1 MDNVKFE
8 VVPDS
13 LLLEVF
19 EKYPDLESK
28 IIELIPAF
36 KSLTNPVLRSNIIKV
51 TTLKQAAAIG
61 KIPLGE
67 FINKLRKTVNLD
79 QFSLSDKINHEG
91 DNNPEWLK
99 PENIKVTYD
108 AIEDLANGLHPVGK
122 VMQETAALNAGE
134 IYLLITNF
142 VPMPLI
148 QKGEAAGLKVF
159 NKELEKNKFGTYF
172 CK

>member
-1 MDNVKFE
+1 MEKVKLE
-8 VVPDS
+8 VIPES

-19 EKYPDLESK
+19 EKYPELESK

-36 KSLTNPVLRSNIIKV
+36 SSLTNPVLRNNIIKV

-67 FINKLRKTVNLD
+67 FINTLRKTVNLD
-79 QFSLSDKINHEG
+79 QFNLAANINHAG
-91 DNNPEWLK
+91 ADTPEWLK

-108 AIEDLANGLHPVGK
+108 AIEDIANGLHPVAK
-122 VMQETAALNAGE
+122 VMQETTELNSGE

-159 NKELEKNKFGTYF
+159 NREIEKNKFGTYF